1 MNGKPMEQNMETI
14 LQRFAD
20 YFCTVRF
27 EDLPAPVVQK
37 AKLLIVDL
45 MGVSI
50 AGLKM
55 DFPRMTIDYLAGLR
69 GVEEATMLG
78 AKGRV
83 PAIHA
88 ALGNGVC
95 GHALDMDDG
104 YRFGGVHSGVAVIP
118 AALAFSETARA
129 DGKALLL
136 SVVMGYEIVNRL
148 SKAMNP
154 SHLGRGFHTTGTI
167 GVFGAAAACGM
178 LAGLDRDAMAS
189 AMGMAGLQGAGL
201 LEILNDGA
209 MVKPIHPGKAGMAG
223 ILAVELARRGAKG
236 PLTVLEGEKGLFK
249 AMADEVSTDELVSNL
264 GEQFRIS
271 DQYIKLYAACRHIH
285 PAIDGLLSVMNARKL
300 AFSDIES
307 VEVATYPVAISFCGS
322 REMPPTAEAAKFSLA
337 YSIAMAAYF
346 GDGGEDR
353 YVQSVVAN
361 EDIRRLAARVS
372 SRLDPTW
379 QAAYPRQRGATVA
392 ITCGNGA
399 VYTVEVPLAKG
410 EPENPASD
418 EDIVA
423 KFRSNAN
430 GQDGGD
436 IDAML
441 DVMLSLERRPV
452 SDLTAIMARMHG

>member
-1 MNGKPMEQNMETI
+1 MNGIARERKMETI

-27 EDLPAPVVQK
+27 EDLPAPVVHQ
-37 AKLLIVDL
+37 AKLLTLDL

-55 DFPRMTIDYLAGLR
+55 DFPRMTIDYLSSLR
-69 GVEEATMLG
+69 GVEQATLLG
-78 AKGRV
+78 AQGRV

-118 AALAFSETARA
+118 AALAFSEAAGA
-129 DGKALLL
+129 DGSAFLL

-148 SKAMNP
+148 SRAMNP

-178 LAGLDRDAMAS
+178 LAGLNRDAMAS

-223 ILAVELARRGAKG
+223 ILSVELAKRGAKG
-236 PLTVLEGEKGLFK
+236 PLSVLEGQKGLFK
-249 AMADEVSTDELVSNL
+249 AMADEISTDELFSKL
-264 GEQFRIS
+264 GEQFLLS

-285 PAIDGLLSVMNARKL
+285 PAMDGLLAVMKAKNL
-300 AFSDIES
+300 TFSDLES
-307 VEVATYPVAISFCGS
+307 IDVATYAVAISFCGS
-322 REMPPTAEAAKFSLA
+322 PDMPQTAEAAKFSLA

-346 GDGGEDR
+346 GDAGEDR
-353 YVQSVVAN
+353 YVPSVVGN

-372 SRLDPTW
+372 SRRDAKW
-379 QAAYPRQRGATVA
+379 EAAYPRQRGATVT
-392 ITCGNGA
+392 ITNCNGD
-399 VYTVEVPLAKG
+399 VHTVEVPLAKG

-418 EDIVA
+418 EDFIA
-423 KFRSNAN
+423 KFRKNAS
-430 GQDGGD
+430 GQDASA

-441 DVMLSLERRPV
+441 DVVLSLERRPV
-452 SDLTAIMARMHG
+452 SDLTDVMARIHA